1 MFWILS
7 QLSKVLEPGYETYGF
22 IGPILSPF
30 IGVVLGMALSGILRG
45 LFYVLIG
52 KVLPYGKTPGSII
65 LFPIE
70 VFARIFVEKEEQ

>member
-1 MFWILS
+1 MS

-30 IGVVLGMALSGILRG
+30 IGITFGLILAGILRG

-65 LFPIE
+65 LLPIE
-70 VFARIFVEKEEQ
+70 IFARGFVEKEEQ